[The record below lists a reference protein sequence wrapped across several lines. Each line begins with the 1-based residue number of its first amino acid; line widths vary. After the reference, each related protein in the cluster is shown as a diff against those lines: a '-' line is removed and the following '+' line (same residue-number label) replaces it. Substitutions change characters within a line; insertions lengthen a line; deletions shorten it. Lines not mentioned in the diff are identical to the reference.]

1 MERTTKELILPSSQ
15 CKVVLYDTLVSGD
28 FKKLQRKIL
37 ENIKIDL
44 NSEAADLPKEL
55 KDIPAV
61 VAVDNQEFTLKL
73 LIKEIFDKS
82 GEKIVDI
89 DSFLYNLPIQDSTFL
104 DNNVAEISKS
114 SQLSTEDKKK

>member
-114 SQLSTEDKKK
+114 SQLSTDDKKK